1 MPRCAVCGQDNPGG
15 FRFCGA
21 CGASLAGPV
30 QAPAEERRLV
40 TVLFCDLV
48 GFTARSDQADPED
61 VGALLRPYHIR
72 LRAEIERLGGTLDK
86 FVGDGVMAV
95 FGAPV
100 AHEDDP
106 ERAVRCALAM
116 LAASEELNLTVRIG
130 ITTGEALVRFGP
142 ARQTEGVVGDVV
154 NTASRLQG
162 EAPAGGV
169 VVGEV
174 TFRATRRLF
183 DYQEL
188 GPVQVK
194 GKADP
199 VPLWQ
204 LQGARSRTGI
214 EAVRRAGT
222 PFVGRQAELERL
234 RGLFEQ
240 TLADRTVRLVTV
252 VGEPGVGKSRFVGEL
267 AAAVDVR
274 PELVTW
280 RQGRCLPYGDG
291 ITFWALGEIVKAQ
304 AGVLESDPPAEVSG
318 KLRAV
323 IADLLPDPSE
333 REWLRARL
341 APLLGIADAD
351 AVKAERAE
359 LFAAWQ
365 RFVEAMAAS
374 HPLVLVVEDL
384 HWADAAMLEFLEHL
398 VERSSDL
405 PLLIVATARPE
416 LLERRPG
423 WGGGTPAAT
432 RIPLAPLSDLEVARL
447 VAVLVGRT
455 SLPVGVQAL
464 LLERA
469 GGNPLYAEEFAR
481 LLADQGMVAGEDA
494 AVPDIPVPETV
505 HGLIAARLD
514 ALAPEVRALV
524 QNAAV
529 VGRVFWPGAV
539 AAMDGDGGSGGL
551 QASLPVDGGRAG
563 DQTVHAGLAE
573 LERKQLVQRARTSSV
588 QHQDEYV
595 FWHALVRDVAYAQ
608 IPRAGRA
615 RRHQAVAEW
624 VEAVAGERVGDL
636 AEVVAHHYGQALAYA
651 RAARE
656 PQEQIDKLVEPT
668 RRFLVLAGDRTINL
682 DLDRARAYYRQAVE
696 LGQPREPERPHL
708 LVRTGRVAFQSG
720 DYPEA
725 VAVYEE
731 AIADLRR
738 QGDTQVLGATLGRL
752 ATVYW
757 NQGDTRR
764 ANAVLTEAIELLER
778 EPPGAELVSAYVRMA
793 GDRVVSGHAS
803 EALDWADKA
812 LVLADELGGL
822 PRIRPRALD
831 ARGMAR
837 CDLGDFGGMDD
848 LRAGLALGLELGSG
862 YDTAVLYNNLAEPV
876 WLVEGPQA
884 ALEVCEEGVD
894 FAERRGLSEAAM
906 WLRASTLGPLLDLG
920 RWEEAVTLADEA
932 IAWDLAHGGD
942 YLAIGCRRYVSLV
955 LTWQGDLIAAR
966 DLARRVLPRA
976 REIDDLQ
983 QLVPALV
990 NAALVEHA
998 TGDHPAAVALV
1009 TEAAQLTADRAGGR
1023 RFLGQFLADMVR
1035 VTAEPAPDLAR
1046 SLIAQAEPTATRYR
1060 LTATTATAVL
1070 AEATGDPERA
1080 ADLFAEAATGWNTYG
1095 HVHEHALALL
1105 AQGRCLLRLGR
1116 PEGEQVLRVAQ
1127 RRLTALGAR
1136 PPATEA
1142 GSLLPRFNS

>member
-21 CGASLAGPV
+21 CGASLT
-30 QAPAEERRLV
+30 APDRAPTEERRLV

-48 GFTARSDQADPED
+48 DFTARSDQADPED
-61 VGALLRPYHIR
+61 VGALLRPYHAR
-72 LRAEIERLGGTLDK
+72 QRAEIERRGGTLDK
-86 FVGDGVMAV
+86 FIGDGVMAV

-106 ERAVRCALAM
+106 ERAVRCALGM
-116 LAASEELNLTVRIG
+116 LAAIQELNQARPALDLAVRIG
-130 ITTGEALVRFGP
+130 ITTGEALVRLGP
-142 ARQTEGVVGDVV
+142 DKQTEGVVGDVV

-162 EAPAGGV
+162 VAPAGGV
-169 VVGEV
+169 VVGET

-188 GPVQVK
+188 GAVQVK

-199 VPLWQ
+199 VPVWRLE
-204 LQGARSRTGI
+204 GARSRTGI
-214 EAVRRAGT
+214 EAVRRTGA
-222 PFVGRQAELERL
+222 PFVGREAELDL
-234 RGLFEQ
+234 LKDLFER

-267 AAAVDVR
+267 AAHVDAR
-274 PELVTW
+274 PDLVNW

-291 ITFWALGEIVKAQ
+291 ITFWALGEVVKAE
-304 AGVLESDPPAEVSG
+304 AGILESDPAAQVRA
-318 KLRAV
+318 KLQAAV
-323 IADLLPDPSE
+323 ATLVGDPSE
-333 REWLRARL
+333 CEWLRARL
-341 APLLGIADAD
+341 APLLGIADPD
-351 AVKAERAE
+351 AVKPERAE
-359 LFAAWQ
+359 LFAAWR

-374 HPLVLVVEDL
+374 RPLVLAFEDL
-384 HWADAAMLEFLEHL
+384 HWADPAMLEFLRHL
-398 VERSSDL
+398 VERSEGL
-405 PLLIVATARPE
+405 RLLILATARPE
-416 LLERRPG
+416 LLERHPG
-423 WGGGTPAAT
+423 WGDANPAAT
-432 RIPLAPLSDLEVARL
+432 TIPLGALSDLETARL
-447 VAVLVGRT
+447 VAALVGRAV
-455 SLPVGVQAL
+455 LPLGVQAL

-481 LLADQGMVAGEDA
+481 LLADQGLVVEDEAA
-494 AVPDIPVPETV
+494 AVPDIPLPETI

-514 ALAPEVRALV
+514 GLAPEVRALV
-524 QNAAV
+524 QDAAV

-539 AAMDGDGGSGGL
+539 AAMDGAG
-551 QASLPVDGGRAG
+551 PRA
-563 DQTVHAGLAE
+563 VEAGLAE

-608 IPRAGRA
+608 IPRVGRA

-656 PQEQIDKLVEPT
+656 PQARIDQLVEPT

-696 LGQPREPERPHL
+696 LGQPRDPERPHL

-764 ANAVLTEAIELLER
+764 ASAVLTEAIELLER

-803 EALDWADKA
+803 EALEWADKA
-812 LVLADELGGL
+812 LALADELGGL

-848 LRAGLALGLELGSG
+848 LRAGLDLGLELGSG
-862 YDTAVLYNNLAEPV
+862 YDTAVLYTNLAEPV
-876 WLVEGPQA
+876 WLVEGPGA
-884 ALEVCEEGVD
+884 ALAVCEEGVD

-920 RWEEAVTLADEA
+920 RWDEAVTLADEA

-942 YLAIGCRRYVSLV
+942 YLAIGCRRYVTLI

-966 DLARRVLPRA
+966 DLASRVLPRA
-976 REIDDLQ
+976 REIGDLQ

-990 NAALVEHA
+990 NSSLVEHA
-998 TGDHPAAVALV
+998 SGNHAAALALV
-1009 TEAAQLTADRAGGR
+1009 EEAAKLTTDRAGGR
-1023 RFLGQFLADMVR
+1023 RFLGQYVADMVR
-1035 VTAEPAPDLAR
+1035 VVAVPAPALAR
-1046 SLIAQAEPTATRYR
+1046 SLLDDTEATATRYR
-1060 LTATTATAVL
+1060 LAATTATAVL
-1070 AEATGDPERA
+1070 TEAAGDPEHA
-1080 ADLFAEAATGWNTYG
+1080 ATRYAEAADGWTRYG
-1095 HVHEHALALL
+1095 LALEHALALL
-1105 AQGRCLLRLGR
+1105 GQGRCLARTGG
-1116 PEGEQVLRVAQ
+1116 PDAAPVLRVAHQ
-1127 RRLTALGAR
+1127 RLTALGAR
-1136 PPATEA
+1136 PSAAEA
-1142 GSLLPRFNS
+1142 AALLREVPPGPPRR

>member
-1 MPRCAVCGQDNPGG
+1 
-15 FRFCGA
+15 
-21 CGASLAGPV
+21 
-30 QAPAEERRLV
+30 
-40 TVLFCDLV
+40 VLFCDLV

-72 LRAEIERLGGTLDK
+72 LRTEIERLGGTLDK
-86 FVGDGVMAV
+86 FIGDGVMAV

-106 ERAVRCALAM
+106 ERAVRCALGM
-116 LAASEELNLTVRIG
+116 LAAIAQLNQARPALDLAVRVG
-130 ITTGEALVRFGP
+130 ITTGQALVRPG
-142 ARQTEGVVGDVV
+142 AAQQTEGVVGDVV

-162 EAPAGGV
+162 VAPAGGV
-169 VVGEV
+169 VVGEA
-174 TFRATRRLF
+174 TYRATSRVF

-199 VPLWQ
+199 VPVWRL
-204 LQGARSRTGI
+204 LGARTRTGI
-214 EAVRRAGT
+214 EAIRRAGT
-222 PFVGRQAELERL
+222 PFVGRKAELDLLE
-234 RGLFEQ
+234 GLFER

-252 VGEPGVGKSRFVGEL
+252 VGEPGVGKSRFVSEL
-267 AAAVDVR
+267 AASVDDR
-274 PELVTW
+274 PELVAW

-304 AGVLESDPPAEVSG
+304 AGILESDPQAEATG
-318 KLRAV
+318 KLRA
-323 IADLLPDPSE
+323 ALDTLLPDPPE

-341 APLLGIADAD
+341 APLLGIAGPD
-351 AVKAERAE
+351 AVKAERDE
-359 LFAAWQ
+359 LFAAWR
-365 RFVEAMAAS
+365 RFVEAMAS
-374 HPLVLVVEDL
+374 DHPLVLVVEDL
-384 HWADAAMLEFLEHL
+384 HWADPAMLEFLQHL
-398 VERSSDL
+398 VERSTDL

-416 LLERRPG
+416 LLERHPG
-423 WGGGTPAAT
+423 WGDGTPAAT
-432 RIPLAPLSDLEVARL
+432 RIPLGALTDLEVARL
-447 VAVLVGRT
+447 VAALVGRAM
-455 SLPVGVQAL
+455 LPVGVQAL

-481 LLADQGMVAGEDA
+481 LLADQGLVAENQVDGEVA

-524 QNAAV
+524 QDAAV

-539 AAMDGDGGSGGL
+539 AAMDGGDGDGGEAV
-551 QASLPVDGGRAG
+551 QAA
-563 DQTVHAGLAE
+563 LAE
-573 LERKQLVQRARTSSV
+573 LERKQLVQRTQTSSV

-651 RAARE
+651 RAANE
-656 PQEQIDKLVEPT
+656 PQARIDKLVEPT

-696 LGQPREPERPHL
+696 LGQPRDPERPHL

-731 AIADLRR
+731 AIADLRASGDL
-738 QGDTQVLGATLGRL
+738 QGLGATLGRL
-752 ATVYW
+752 ATVLW

-778 EPPGAELVSAYVRMA
+778 EPPGPELASAYVRMA

-812 LVLADELGGL
+812 LALADELGGL
-822 PRIRPRALD
+822 PRVRPRALD
-831 ARGMAR
+831 VRGMAR

-876 WLVEGPQA
+876 WLVEGPRA
-884 ALEVCEEGVD
+884 AMTVCEDGVD

-920 RWEEAVTLADEA
+920 RWEEAVALADEA

-942 YLAIGCRRYVSLV
+942 YLAIGCRRYVTVILA
-955 LTWQGDLIAAR
+955 WQGDLIAAR
-966 DLARRVLPRA
+966 ELSAKVLPRA
-976 REIDDLQ
+976 RDIDDLQ

-998 TGDHPAAVALV
+998 SGDRAAALSLV
-1009 TEAAQLTADRAGGR
+1009 EEAARTTAERAGGR
-1023 RFLGQFLADMVR
+1023 RFLGQHLADMVR
-1035 VTAEPAPDLAR
+1035 IAAGPAPALAR
-1046 SLIAQAEPTATRYR
+1046 DLVADAETTATRYR
-1060 LTATTATAVL
+1060 LTAATARAVL
-1070 AEATGDPERA
+1070 TEATGEPEPA
-1080 ADLFAEAATGWNTYG
+1080 AARYAEAAAGWSAYG
-1095 HVHEHALALL
+1095 QALEHALALL
-1105 AQGRCLLRLGR
+1105 GQGRCLTQLGR
-1116 PEGEQVLRVAQ
+1116 PDAEPVLRVAHHH
-1127 RRLTALGAR
+1127 LTTLGAR
-1136 PPATEA
+1136 PPAAEA
-1142 GSLLPRFNS
+1142 SALLQRTV

>member
-21 CGASLAGPV
+21 CGASLAAPPR
-30 QAPAEERRLV
+30 APAEERRLV

-61 VGALLRPYHIR
+61 VGALLRPYHVR
-72 LRAEIERLGGTLDK
+72 LRTEIERLGGTLDK
-86 FVGDGVMAV
+86 FIGDGVMAV

-106 ERAVRCALAM
+106 ERAVRCALGM
-116 LAASEELNLTVRIG
+116 LAAIAQLNQARPALDLAVRVG
-130 ITTGEALVRFGP
+130 ITTGEALVRP
-142 ARQTEGVVGDVV
+142 DAAQQTEGVVGDVV

-162 EAPAGGV
+162 VAPAGGV
-169 VVGEV
+169 VVGEA
-174 TFRATRRLF
+174 TFRATSRLF

-188 GPVQVK
+188 GAVPVK

-199 VPLWQ
+199 VPVWRL
-204 LQGARSRTGI
+204 LGARSRTGI
-214 EAVRRAGT
+214 EAIRRAST
-222 PFVGRQAELERL
+222 PFVGRNAELDLLEGQFERT
-234 RGLFEQ
+234 Q
-240 TLADRTVRLVTV
+240 ADRTVRLVTV
-252 VGEPGVGKSRFVGEL
+252 VGEPGVGKSRFVSEL
-267 AAAVDVR
+267 AASVDDR

-304 AGVLESDPPAEVSG
+304 AGILESDPPGEVTG
-318 KLRAV
+318 KLRA
-323 IADLLPDPSE
+323 ALDTLLPDLPE

-341 APLLGIADAD
+341 APLLGIAGPD
-351 AVKAERAE
+351 AVKAERDE
-359 LFAAWQ
+359 LFAAWR
-365 RFVEAMAAS
+365 RFVEAMAGD

-384 HWADAAMLEFLEHL
+384 HWADPAMLEFLQHL
-398 VERSSDL
+398 VERSTDL

-416 LLERRPG
+416 LLERHPG
-423 WGGGTPAAT
+423 WGDGFPAAT
-432 RIPLAPLSDLEVARL
+432 RIPLGALTDLEVARL
-447 VAVLVGRT
+447 VAALVGRAM
-455 SLPVGVQAL
+455 LPVGVQAL

-481 LLADQGMVAGEDA
+481 LLADQGLVAGGEVA
-494 AVPDIPVPETV
+494 TVPDIPVPETV

-514 ALAPEVRALV
+514 TLAPEVRALV
-524 QNAAV
+524 QDAAV

-539 AAMDGDGGSGGL
+539 AAMDGGDDDGGEGI
-551 QASLPVDGGRAG
+551 QDA
-563 DQTVHAGLAE
+563 LAE
-573 LERKQLVQRARTSSV
+573 LERKQLVQRTQTSSV

-636 AEVVAHHYGQALAYA
+636 AEVVAHHYGQALTYA
-651 RAARE
+651 RAANE
-656 PQEQIDKLVEPT
+656 PQARIDKLIEPT

-696 LGQPREPERPHL
+696 LGQPRDPERPHL

-731 AIADLRR
+731 AIADLRASGDL
-738 QGDTQVLGATLGRL
+738 QGLGATLGRL
-752 ATVYW
+752 AIVLW

-764 ANAVLTEAIELLER
+764 SDAVLTEAIELLER
-778 EPPGAELVSAYVRMA
+778 EPPGPELASAYVRMA

-831 ARGMAR
+831 VRGMAR

-876 WLVEGPQA
+876 WLVEGPRA
-884 ALEVCEEGVD
+884 AMAVCEDGID

-920 RWEEAVTLADEA
+920 HWEEAVALADEA

-942 YLAIGCRRYVSLV
+942 YMAIGCRRYVTVILA
-955 LTWQGDLIAAR
+955 WQGDLIAAR
-966 DLARRVLPRA
+966 ELSAKVLPRA
-976 REIDDLQ
+976 RDIDDLQ

-998 TGDHPAAVALV
+998 SGDRAAALSLV
-1009 TEAAQLTADRAGGR
+1009 EEAARTTAERAGGR
-1023 RFLGQFLADMVR
+1023 RFLGQHLADMVR
-1035 VTAEPAPDLAR
+1035 IAAGPAPALAR
-1046 SLIAQAEPTATRYR
+1046 DLVADAETTATRYR
-1060 LTATTATAVL
+1060 LTAATARAVL
-1070 AEATGDPERA
+1070 TEATGEPEPA
-1080 ADLFAEAATGWNTYG
+1080 AARYAEAAVGWSAYG
-1095 HVHEHALALL
+1095 QALEHALALL
-1105 AQGRCLLRLGR
+1105 GQGRCLAQSGR
-1116 PEGEQVLRVAQ
+1116 PDAEPVLRVAHQ
-1127 RRLTALGAR
+1127 HLTALGAR
-1136 PPATEA
+1136 PPAAEA
-1142 GSLLPRFNS
+1142 GALLRRTV